1 MRSEL
6 PKWSDSSVSEC
17 ESTATFESGLGT
29 SYDTSLVKPVEV
41 SYVLVGSEHDN
52 IRCNSQETGSR
63 IKRML
68 LFFRQK
74 YANTAVPPI
83 VPASLLPSI
92 PPETYHHHY
101 QLPLHHL
108 HHQLPTSC
116 PSLMVGN
123 PAMAQIPAVS
133 CGAQQIIACDLGST
147 DQREAVSTEVW
158 RPSKKRRLIQRR
170 RESKLFGVEARLEDL
185 GVGPDGEKLRRR
197 NKEMKR
203 KEETLEQKLKRKLNH
218 PSLRP
223 WHRAAM
229 AEIYP
234 SSSED
239 ETCGWIPPGEYMRS
253 LFDMPEQAMTRDTR
267 ADNEEKGKPDNL
279 KSSDDSSKET

>member
-1 MRSEL
+1 M
-6 PKWSDSSVSEC
+6 
-17 ESTATFESGLGT
+17 TFESGLGT
-29 SYDTSLVKPVEV
+29 SYDTSLVKPIEV
-41 SYVLVGSEHDN
+41 SYVLIESDSDN

-83 VPASLLPSI
+83 IPTAILPAESTAHL
-92 PPETYHHHY
+92 HHHY
-101 QLPLHHL
+101 QLPMHHL

-123 PAMAQIPAVS
+123 PTMASIPAMS

-147 DQREAVSTEVW
+147 AQQEAVSSEVW

-170 RESKLFGVEARLEDL
+170 KESKLFWVEAKVEDL

-197 NKEMKR
+197 AKEMKK

-223 WHRAAM
+223 WQR
-229 AEIYP
+229 P
-234 SSSED
+234 TPPLPSSED

-253 LFDMPEQAMTRDTR
+253 LFDMPEPVMDRDVNRT
-267 ADNEEKGKPDNL
+267 EE
-279 KSSDDSSKET
+279 